1 MSGGKVIV
9 RRGGRLLSAGLKD
22 NMPPGRPARLSRR
35 LLRALHIEHLRAIVD
50 YYDLPRAKTHEQM
63 VVAAMKR
70 VGRDLTQLVSE
81 RGPFTLP
88 LWNEISTALGG
99 EPRRSFEDLR
109 AEFEFRLDPVAQE
122 FDLDERIAELRE
134 DSRAVR
140 RLAKLMGVELTSLQG
155 KLQDTHGL
163 TMLSSFVSSVRAEL
177 ATSRPD
183 ASEDEDGDDIED
195 DATSE
200 EQTEVDIIAREFD
213 LEIRVGEIREDANA
227 VRRLSELLELS
238 AIVIAQRFRETHG
251 RTSLGRFVHDVR
263 AKLPAKQQPRALE
276 EPVEVALAK
285 LLAATLSL
293 SEPGAG
299 WPSKGTLTLD
309 GQAHAV
315 DVYARRIGGSSRGNP
330 LERRFQ
336 NPAQRAAIVD
346 DPSRYELLFGVWQEQ
361 GDERAVIVAF
371 DAYRRLE
378 RSTRFSMF
386 MPLSLLEEAADTGFA
401 THENTKG
408 ETVYAF
414 RPENIGRYI
423 QKLVDEGFWTTFKGA
438 QPSAPKSSK
447 AEVASKASNAV
458 VNRHVADITT
468 SLNIRPQVGM
478 YAAFA
483 RLNYKPWF
491 ALAEF
496 IDNAIQSFL
505 SNQAQLIDAGHTG
518 PLVIDVNI
526 DDNEIAIT
534 DRAGGIGW
542 ADFPRAFSPASPPAN
557 PTGLSEFGLGMKAAA
572 CWFARTWS
580 VRTSALGEP
589 IQRTVIFDIPAI
601 SRSGSE
607 TLPIETSTARESDH
621 FTVITLSNL
630 RVRPKGRTLSKIK
643 EHLQGIYRVLMNE
656 GVVKLR
662 VTTSGAAE
670 ELFYDAPPLLKAPYF
685 KFRNVPNALAR
696 EWRQS
701 FEVDFGDRKVTG
713 WAGILAKG
721 SHTLAGFSVFR
732 RRRLI
737 EGSVG
742 ETYKPHTIFKA
753 PNSFISG
760 RVIGEI
766 FVEGF
771 DVSHTKDGIQWGGYE
786 EELLEAIRGQLNSPD
801 CPLLDQAEGYRARV
815 TADQLPKTFGSSAL
829 TDVAA
834 AIADPGTSKAV
845 SDASQAINE
854 TLVSPQ
860 PELPIV
866 VAPESILQQREHTVE
881 LPWGGASNTVL
892 LQLIQDQAADF
903 FSVVTEKRANGEG
916 EVLTVKLN
924 LDHKFSVAFINDN
937 EQSLK
942 PIIRLLAA
950 FALSERLARESGI
963 KYATTVRNQANK
975 ILNALSV
982 EHL

>member
-1 MSGGKVIV
+1 
-9 RRGGRLLSAGLKD
+9 
-22 NMPPGRPARLSRR
+22 MPPGRPALLSRR
-35 LLRALHIEHLRAIVD
+35 LLRALHIEHLRAVVD

-70 VGRDLTQLVSE
+70 VGRDLAELVSD
-81 RGPFTLP
+81 RGPFTLQ
-88 LWNEISTALGG
+88 LWNEISKGLGG
-99 EPRRSFEDLR
+99 ETRRSFEDLQ

-122 FDLDERIAELRE
+122 FDLDERVADVRE
-134 DSRAVR
+134 DSREVR
-140 RLAKLMGVELTSLQG
+140 RLAKLMGVELLVLQG
-155 KLQDTHGL
+155 KLQETHGL
-163 TMLSSFVSSVRAEL
+163 TLLSSFVSSVRAEL
-177 ATSRPD
+177 AAAQPNTTPV
-183 ASEDEDGDDIED
+183 AEDEDEDAIED
-195 DATSE
+195 EVASQ
-200 EQTEVDIIAREFD
+200 EQADGDIVAREFD
-213 LEIRVGEIREDANA
+213 LETRVSEIREDANA
-227 VRRLSELLELS
+227 VRRLAELLEQS
-238 AIVIAQRFRETHG
+238 PIVIAQRFRETHG
-251 RTSLGRFVHDVR
+251 RTSLGRFVDDVR
-263 AKLPAKQQPRALE
+263 AKLPAKHQPRAPE

-293 SEPGAG
+293 SDPGSG
-299 WPSKGTLTLD
+299 WPSRGTLMLD
-309 GQAHAV
+309 GQAHSV

-336 NPAQRAAIVD
+336 NPVQRAAIID
-346 DPSRYELLFGVWQEQ
+346 DPNRYELLFGIWQEQ

-378 RSTRFSMF
+378 RTTRFSMF

-408 ETVYAF
+408 ETLYAF
-414 RPENIGRYI
+414 RPENISRYI

-438 QPSAPKSSK
+438 QPSTSKSGKVEVPSMKSPKTAANK
-447 AEVASKASNAV
+447 TAS
-458 VNRHVADITT
+458 TT
-468 SLNIRPQVGM
+468 DSLNIRPQVGM

-496 IDNAIQSFL
+496 IDNSIQSFL
-505 SNQAQLIDAGHTG
+505 TNQARLADSGHTG

-526 DDNEIAIT
+526 DDHEISIT
-534 DRAGGIGW
+534 DRAGGIAW
-542 ADFPRAFSPASPPAN
+542 ADFPRAFSPASPPADA
-557 PTGLSEFGLGMKAAA
+557 TGLSEFGLGMKAAA

-589 IQRTVIFDIPAI
+589 IQRTVTFDIPAI

-607 TLPIETSTARESDH
+607 TLPIETATARESDH

-643 EHLQGIYRVLMNE
+643 EHLQSIYRVLMSE
-656 GVVKLR
+656 GIVKLR
-662 VTTSGAAE
+662 VTTAGKAE
-670 ELFYDAPPLLKAPYF
+670 ELFYDAPALLKAPYY
-685 KFRNVPNALAR
+685 KFRNAPNAVAV
-696 EWRQS
+696 EWRQP
-701 FEVDFGDRKVTG
+701 FAVDFGDRKVTG

-766 FVEGF
+766 FVDGF

-786 EELLEAIRGQLNSPD
+786 EELLEAVRGQLNSPD

-829 TDVAA
+829 TDVAE
-834 AIADPGTSKAV
+834 AIADPGTSRAI

-854 TLVSPQ
+854 ALATPQ
-860 PELPIV
+860 PDAPIV
-866 VAPESILQQREHTVE
+866 LQPESILQQREHTVE

-903 FSVVTEKRANGEG
+903 FSVATEQRANGEG

>member
-1 MSGGKVIV
+1 
-9 RRGGRLLSAGLKD
+9 
-22 NMPPGRPARLSRR
+22 
-35 LLRALHIEHLRAIVD
+35 
-50 YYDLPRAKTHEQM
+50 
-63 VVAAMKR
+63 
-70 VGRDLTQLVSE
+70 
-81 RGPFTLP
+81 
-88 LWNEISTALGG
+88 
-99 EPRRSFEDLR
+99 
-109 AEFEFRLDPVAQE
+109 
-122 FDLDERIAELRE
+122 
-134 DSRAVR
+134 
-140 RLAKLMGVELTSLQG
+140 
-155 KLQDTHGL
+155 
-163 TMLSSFVSSVRAEL
+163 MLSSFVSSVRADL
-177 ATSRPD
+177 AAERPNAAED
-183 ASEDEDGDDIED
+183 EDEDGDDIED
-195 DATSE
+195 EATSE
-200 EQTEVDIIAREFD
+200 EQAEVDIIGREFD
-213 LEIRVGEIREDANA
+213 LETRVSEIREDANA

-238 AIVIAQRFRETHG
+238 PIVIAQRFRETHG
-251 RTSLGRFVHDVR
+251 GTSLGRFIHDVR
-263 AKLPAKQQPRALE
+263 AKLPAKQQPRAPE

-285 LLAATLSL
+285 LLGATLSL
-293 SEPGAG
+293 FEPGSG

-309 GQAHAV
+309 GQSHAV

-346 DPSRYELLFGVWQEQ
+346 DPNRYELLFGIWQEQ
-361 GDERAVIVAF
+361 GDERSVIVAF

-378 RSTRFSMF
+378 RKTRFSMF

-408 ETVYAF
+408 ETLYAF

-423 QKLVDEGFWTTFKGA
+423 QKLVDEGFWTTFKVA

-447 AEVASKASNAV
+447 AEGATTRAPNAV
-458 VNRHVADITT
+458 VNQQAAAPVTL
-468 SLNIRPQVGM
+468 LNIRPQVGM

-505 SNQAQLIDAGHTG
+505 SNQARLAEAGHTG

-542 ADFPRAFSPASPPAN
+542 ADFPRAFSPASPPADS
-557 PTGLSEFGLGMKAAA
+557 TGLSEFGLGMKAAA

-589 IQRTVIFDIPAI
+589 IQRTVTFDIPAI

-643 EHLQGIYRVLMNE
+643 EHLQSIYRVLMNE

-662 VTTSGAAE
+662 VTTSGKAE
-670 ELFYDAPPLLKAPYF
+670 ELFYDAPPLLKAPYY
-685 KFRNVPNALAR
+685 KLRDVPNALSR
-696 EWRQS
+696 EWRQP

-786 EELLEAIRGQLNSPD
+786 EELLEAIRGKLNSPD

-829 TDVAA
+829 TDVAE
-834 AIADPGTSKAV
+834 AIADPGTSKAI

-881 LPWGGASNTVL
+881 LPWGGAFNTVL

-903 FSVVTEKRANGEG
+903 FSVATEKRANGEG

-950 FALSERLARESGI
+950 FALSERLAREGGI

>member
-1 MSGGKVIV
+1 M
-9 RRGGRLLSAGLKD
+9 
-22 NMPPGRPARLSRR
+22 
-35 LLRALHIEHLRAIVD
+35 EHLRQIID

-63 VVAAMKR
+63 VVTAMKR
-70 VGRDLTQLVSE
+70 VGHDLTQLVSDK
-81 RGPFTLP
+81 GPFTLQ

-99 EPRRSFEDLR
+99 ETRRSFEDLQ

-122 FDLDERIAELRE
+122 FDLDERAADLRE

-140 RLAKLMGVELTSLQG
+140 RLAKLMGVELIWLQG
-155 KLQDTHGL
+155 KLQETHGL
-163 TMLSSFVSSVRAEL
+163 TMLSSFVSSIRAEL
-177 ATSRPD
+177 AAARPD
-183 ASEDEDGDDIED
+183 AAADENEEGDDIED
-195 DATSE
+195 ETTSE
-200 EQTEVDIIAREFD
+200 EQAEADIIAREFD
-213 LEIRVGEIREDANA
+213 LEIRVSEIRENANA
-227 VRRLSELLELS
+227 VRRLAELLELS
-238 AIVIAQRFRETHG
+238 PILIAQRFRETHG
-251 RTSLGRFVHDVR
+251 RTSLGRFVHDIR
-263 AKLPAKQQPRALE
+263 AKLPARQQPRAPE

-293 SEPGAG
+293 SDPGAG

-315 DVYARRIGGSSRGNP
+315 DIYARRIGGSSRGNP

-336 NPAQRAAIVD
+336 NPVQSSAIVD
-346 DPSRYELLFGVWQEQ
+346 DPNRYELLFGIWQEQ

-378 RSTRFSMF
+378 RTTRFSMF

-401 THENTKG
+401 MHENTKG
-408 ETVYAF
+408 ETLYAF

-423 QKLVDEGFWTTFKGA
+423 QRLVDEGFWATFKA
-438 QPSAPKSSK
+438 VQPSASKGKVEPSGPKLQEAAANKLTSPT
-447 AEVASKASNAV
+447 N
-458 VNRHVADITT
+458 

-496 IDNAIQSFL
+496 IDNSIQSFL
-505 SNQAQLIDAGHTG
+505 TNKNRLAEAGHMG

-526 DDNEIAIT
+526 DDNEIVIT
-534 DRAGGIGW
+534 DRAGGIAW
-542 ADFPRAFSPASPPAN
+542 ADFPRAFSPASPPADA
-557 PTGLSEFGLGMKAAA
+557 TGLSEFGLGMKAAA

-589 IQRTVIFDIPAI
+589 TQRTVTFDIPAI

-607 TLPIETSTARESDH
+607 TLPIETTTARESDH

-662 VTTSGAAE
+662 VTTAGKAE
-670 ELFYDAPPLLKAPYF
+670 ELFYDAPPLLKAPYY
-685 KFRNVPNALAR
+685 KLRDVPNALTR
-696 EWRQS
+696 EWRQP
-701 FEVDFGDRKVTG
+701 FAVDFGDRKVTG

-721 SHTLAGFSVFR
+721 SHSLAGFSVFR

-786 EELLEAIRGQLNSPD
+786 EELLEAIRGQLNSPE

-829 TDVAA
+829 TDVAE
-834 AIADPGTSKAV
+834 AIADPGTSKAI
-845 SDASQAINE
+845 SDASKAINE
-854 TLVSPQ
+854 TIASPQ
-860 PELPIV
+860 PEVPIV
-866 VAPESILQQREHTVE
+866 LPPESILQQREHAVE
-881 LPWGGASNTVL
+881 LPWGGSTNTVM
-892 LQLIQDQAADF
+892 LQLIQDQASDF
-903 FSVVTEKRANGEG
+903 FSVATEKRVNGEG

-982 EHL
+982 EHLYPLRPDHDDQLR